1 MACNMKQLR
10 HNERV
15 LRFMLQ
21 QQPPLQ
27 LRGLPALQLY
37 ALQQHHQQHQGPEQ
51 QRSEAPAGWASSVQQ
66 LLEIRSLGPRT
77 LKQLGED
84 DGALLSAWGPH
95 GPPQGPPEAGRLG
108 AWLRRLGQLYE
119 DELKQLVEKRL
130 QQADEEYPIYTSY
143 SP

>member
-10 HNERV
+10 HNERA

-37 ALQQHHQQHQGPEQ
+37 AHRGQHQECDMQECEAACTYSMQ
-51 QRSEAPAGWASSVQQ
+51 QI
-66 LLEIRSLGPRT
+66 LEIRSLGPLT
-77 LKQLGED
+77 LKQLGGDERS
-84 DGALLSAWGPH
+84 LLGAWGPH
-95 GPPQGPPEAGRLG
+95 GPPGGPPEVGILG
-108 AWLRRLGQLYE
+108 TWLRRLGQLYE
-119 DELKQLVEKRL
+119 AELKQIVEERL
-130 QQADEEYPIYTSY
+130 QQAEAEYPIYTSY